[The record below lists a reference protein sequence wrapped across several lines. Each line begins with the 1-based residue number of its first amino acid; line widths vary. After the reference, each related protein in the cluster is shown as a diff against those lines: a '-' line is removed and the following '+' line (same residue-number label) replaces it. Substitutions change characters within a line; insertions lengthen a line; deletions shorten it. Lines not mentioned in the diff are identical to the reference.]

1 MTMSTINRSTGSS
14 RGKQI
19 EVRVI
24 REVEYPEWNQLVAN
38 GIGGSIYSTPEYLDI
53 LSSVTGASFRIL
65 GAYRGDEL
73 VGGVGLY
80 ETTSAVGRAV
90 SNRLLLYYNGI
101 VLREYDT
108 RYPSER
114 TSRHLAIIDALERWF
129 SSSGYVHVLLHNR
142 ADIADLRPFVSN
154 GWIAR
159 PSYTYVVDITD
170 IHETWDR
177 IEQNQRRLIK
187 RCESEGATITDD
199 GDFESFF
206 GLHYQTHERKGAPL
220 YLPKDRFTEY
230 FQRLKEANLVKLF
243 GVRLA
248 DGKMIA
254 GQLVLLGKHPVCHTV
269 CAGADPDYL
278 KIGSTPFLRWKAF
291 ETLSSLGYGG
301 NDLTDAAL
309 NPVTRFKSQ
318 LGGRL
323 EMGFVLSRPDSFVY
337 RIYEGSRQFKWRSA
351 SLIRSLA
358 KRLIG
363 RKDR

>member
-1 MTMSTINRSTGSS
+1 
-14 RGKQI
+14 
-19 EVRVI
+19 VRVV
-24 REVEYPEWNQLVAN
+24 RETEYPEWNQLVVD

-53 LSSVTGASFRIL
+53 ICSATGASFRIL

-80 ETTSAVGRAV
+80 ETNSAVGRIV

-114 TSRHLAIIDALERWF
+114 TSRHLVTMDALERRLA
-129 SSSGYVHVLLHNR
+129 SSGYVHLLFHNR

-154 GWIAR
+154 GWVAR

-170 IHETWDR
+170 ISETWNR

-199 GDFESFF
+199 DDFDAFF
-206 GLHYQTHERKGAPL
+206 ALHYQTHERKGAPL
-220 YLPKDRFTEY
+220 YLPKDSFTRY
-230 FQRLKEANLVKLF
+230 FERLRQANLVRLF

-269 CAGADPDYL
+269 CAGAEPDYL

-291 ETLSSLGYGG
+291 EKLSAMGYEG

-318 LGGRL
+318 LGGQL
-323 EMGFVLSRPDSFVY
+323 EMGFVLSRPDSFGY
-337 RIYEGSRQFKWRSA
+337 RIYEGSRQLKWRSA
-351 SLIRSLA
+351 SVVRSLA
-358 KRLIG
+358 RRLVG
-363 RKDR
+363 RKDQ